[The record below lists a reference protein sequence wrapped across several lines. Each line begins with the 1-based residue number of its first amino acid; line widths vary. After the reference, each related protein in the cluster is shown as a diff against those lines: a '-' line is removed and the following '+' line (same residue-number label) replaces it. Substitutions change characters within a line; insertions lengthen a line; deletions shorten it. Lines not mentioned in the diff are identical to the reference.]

1 MTSCQRW
8 TERRERYR
16 PSGERIRVAE
26 YGVEPVRAAEA
37 KAFVEAHH
45 YSGSS
50 PAAVEQIGLFRKVG
64 CLRSELVGVAIF
76 SVPPSQAVIPKWLG
90 LPNTDGGAVARARAV
105 RDRLGV
111 EVRSGRRDRG
121 AITAEEAQGIAA
133 VAQAARDAIRRAEEA
148 ALHGVDLGRFVL
160 LPDVA
165 GDGESWFL
173 ARAFGLLAKP
183 RPGGR
188 GVMATSDPLVRIAAS
203 GREVCPGHVGV
214 IYQALGGQ
222 HVGRTGAGLI
232 HIDRD
237 ARTVS
242 GRVFSK
248 ITAGDVGRD
257 YSARILAEAAAP
269 QLPGESPADW
279 VRRAK
284 GLLRAVRHP
293 GCLVYRWALGGHRL
307 PEVPLLPYPR
317 TATDRVRP

>member
-1 MTSCQRW
+1 
-8 TERRERYR
+8 
-16 PSGERIRVAE
+16 
-26 YGVEPVRAAEA
+26 
-37 KAFVEAHH
+37 
-45 YSGSS
+45 
-50 PAAVEQIGLFRKVG
+50 
-64 CLRSELVGVAIF
+64 
-76 SVPPSQAVIPKWLG
+76 
-90 LPNTDGGAVARARAV
+90 
-105 RDRLGV
+105 
-111 EVRSGRRDRG
+111 
-121 AITAEEAQGIAA
+121 
-133 VAQAARDAIRRAEEA
+133 
-148 ALHGVDLGRFVL
+148 
-160 LPDVA
+160 
-165 GDGESWFL
+165 
-173 ARAFGLLAKP
+173 
-183 RPGGR
+183 
-188 GVMATSDPLVRIAAS
+188 MATSDPLVRIAAS